1 MMMNLSAID
10 WSTVILVGSIAL
22 LVGGVAWKL
31 HLSPK
36 APASAAHAPAPER
49 NGIGQY
55 RPQVYH

>member
-1 MMMNLSAID
+1 MNLSAID
-10 WSTVILVGSIAL
+10 WSTAILVGSIAL

-31 HLSPK
+31 HLSSKKPT
-36 APASAAHAPAPER
+36 PVPERPER

>member
-1 MMMNLSAID
+1 MNLSAID

-22 LVGGVAWKL
+22 LVWGVAWKL

-36 APASAAHAPAPER
+36 AKAPAPALER

>member
-1 MMMNLSAID
+1 MNLSAID

-22 LVGGVAWKL
+22 LVWGVAWKV
-31 HLSPK
+31 HLSAKRP
-36 APASAAHAPAPER
+36 APAPER

>member
-1 MMMNLSAID
+1 MNLSAID

-22 LVGGVAWKL
+22 LVWGVAWKL

-36 APASAAHAPAPER
+36 AKAKAPAPALER